1 MLKSIAELLTN
12 SFYHYNFAE
21 KIKQLRNHFCSDKTI
36 TV

>member
-12 SFYHYNFAE
+12 RFIHYNFAK
-21 KIKQLRNHFCSDKTI
+21 KIKQLRNHYCADKTI